1 MSNTIA
7 RRIATALTGSAL
19 AAGILAGG
27 VGLSATAQASPTD
40 AGASTCSMAMP
51 NTTAPV
57 AGAPNMITRAG
68 VIGMLS
74 PTTPGKN
81 SAMDAACSAS

>member
-1 MSNTIA
+1 MTNTIA

-19 AAGILAGG
+19 AAGILSGG
-27 VGLSATAQASPTD
+27 IALSATAQASPTD

-51 NTTAPV
+51 NNPAPSAV
-57 AGAPNMITRAG
+57 APNMMTRAG

-74 PTTPGKN
+74 PTAPGQN
-81 SAMDAACSAS
+81 SGMDAACSAS